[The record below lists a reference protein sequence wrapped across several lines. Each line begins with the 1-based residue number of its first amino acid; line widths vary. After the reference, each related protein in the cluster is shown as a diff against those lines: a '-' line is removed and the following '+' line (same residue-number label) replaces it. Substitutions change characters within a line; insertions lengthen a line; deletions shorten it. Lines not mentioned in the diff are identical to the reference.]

1 MPVLSIGGDRRV
13 QTIKR
18 LLTAADRTLEGF
30 AVICLLA
37 MILIVTMQ
45 VFTRKLFNF
54 VFFWSEEITLLL
66 LAWFS
71 YMGIAIGFRE
81 KLHMNMDMIENF
93 VSKRTIYFMDRV
105 IDVATFVFGLYLIIA
120 GWDFTV
126 LMHESTLP
134 ATKLPNSLLYVV
146 MPVTGVM
153 TCAYSALQ
161 FFGKDTR
168 RYTEVEEEIKHNDA

>member
-1 MPVLSIGGDRRV
+1 MQALKQILKSV
-13 QTIKR
+13 
-18 LLTAADRTLEGF
+18 DRTLEGF
-30 AVICLLA
+30 AIICLLA
-37 MILIVTMQ
+37 MILIVTTQ

-93 VSKRTIYFMDRV
+93 VSKRVITIMDRI
-105 IDVATFVFGLYLIIA
+105 IDLSTFAFGLYLIIA

-126 LMHESTLP
+126 LMNESTLP
-134 ATKLPNSLLYVV
+134 ATKLPNSVLYVV
-146 MPVTGVM
+146 MPITGVM
-153 TCAYSALQ
+153 TCAYAALQ
-161 FFGKDTR
+161 FFGYDIR
-168 RYTEVEEEIKHNDA
+168 RYTEVEEEIKQHDA

>member
-1 MPVLSIGGDRRV
+1 MEK
-13 QTIKR
+13 IKR
-18 LLTAADRTLEGF
+18 LLLAIDKTIEGF
-30 AVICLLA
+30 AILCLLS
-37 MILIVTMQ
+37 MIIIVTIQ
-45 VFTRKLFNF
+45 VFTRKLLNF

-93 VSKRTIYFMDRV
+93 VSKRVIWIMDRA
-105 IDVATFVFGLYLIIA
+105 IDICTFAFGLYLIIY

-126 LMHESTLP
+126 LMNESTLP
-134 ATKLPNSLLYVV
+134 ATKLPNSALYVI
-146 MPVTGVM
+146 MPITGVM

-161 FFGKDTR
+161 FFGYDLR
-168 RYTEVEEEIKHNDA
+168 RYTDVEEEIKQHDA

>member
-1 MPVLSIGGDRRV
+1 MLGGDPRV
-13 QTIKR
+13 QMLKM
-18 LLTAADRTLEGF
+18 LLLKVDKLLEGF
-30 AVICLLA
+30 AILSLLA

-93 VSKRTIYFMDRV
+93 VSKRAIAFLDRV
-105 IDVATFVFGLYLIIA
+105 IDISTFAFGLYLIIA
-120 GWDFTV
+120 GWDFTL

-146 MPVTGVM
+146 MPLTGVM

-161 FFGKDTR
+161 FFGYNIR
-168 RYTEVEEEIKHNDA
+168 RYSDVEEEIKQNDA

>member
-1 MPVLSIGGDRRV
+1 MHI
-13 QTIKR
+13 IKR
-18 LLTAADRTLEGF
+18 LLTATDRTLEGF
-30 AVICLLA
+30 AVLCLLA

-93 VSKRTIYFMDRV
+93 VSRRAIRVMDRI
-105 IDVATFVFGLYLIIA
+105 IDACTFAFGLYLIIS

-134 ATKLPNSLLYVV
+134 ATKLPNSTLYVI

-168 RYTEVEEEIKHNDA
+168 RYADVEEEIKQHDA

>member
-1 MPVLSIGGDRRV
+1 MQML
-13 QTIKR
+13 KM
-18 LLTAADRTLEGF
+18 LLLKVDKLLEGF
-30 AVICLLA
+30 AILSLLA

-93 VSKRTIYFMDRV
+93 VSKRAIAFLDRV
-105 IDVATFVFGLYLIIA
+105 IDISTFAFGLYLIIA
-120 GWDFTV
+120 GWDFTL

-146 MPVTGVM
+146 MPLTGVM

-161 FFGKDTR
+161 FFCYNIR
-168 RYTEVEEEIKHNDA
+168 RYSDVEEEIKQNDA

>member
-1 MPVLSIGGDRRV
+1 M
-13 QTIKR
+13 QTLKR
-18 LLTAADRTLEGF
+18 LLTTIDRTVEGF
-30 AVICLLA
+30 AILCLLA
-37 MILIVTMQ
+37 MIIIVTVQ

-93 VSKRTIYFMDRV
+93 VPKWSLTLMDRI
-105 IDVATFVFGLYLIIA
+105 IDICTFAFGLYLIIS

-126 LMHESTLP
+126 LMNESTLP
-134 ATKLPNSLLYVV
+134 ATKLPNSALYVV
-146 MPVTGVM
+146 MPITGVM
-153 TCAYSALQ
+153 TCAYSLLQ
-161 FFGKDTR
+161 FFGYDIR
-168 RYTEVEEEIKHNDA
+168 RYADVEEEIKQHDA

>member
-1 MPVLSIGGDRRV
+1 MEK
-13 QTIKR
+13 IKR
-18 LLTAADRTLEGF
+18 VLLAVDKAIEGF
-30 AVICLLA
+30 AIFCLLS
-37 MILIVTMQ
+37 MIIIVTIQ

-93 VSKRTIYFMDRV
+93 VSKRTIWVMDRV
-105 IDVATFVFGLYLIIA
+105 IDLCTFAFGLYLVIY
-120 GWDFTV
+120 GWNFTV
-126 LMHESTLP
+126 LMNESTLP
-134 ATKLPNSLLYVV
+134 ATELPNSFLYVI
-146 MPVTGVM
+146 MPITGVM

-161 FFGKDTR
+161 FFGYDLR
-168 RYTEVEEEIKHNDA
+168 RYTDVEEEIKHHDA

>member
-1 MPVLSIGGDRRV
+1 MLKMVLTR
-13 QTIKR
+13 
-18 LLTAADRTLEGF
+18 ADKILEGF
-30 AVICLLA
+30 AILSLLA

-81 KLHMNMDMIENF
+81 KLHMNMDMIENY
-93 VSKRTIYFMDRV
+93 VSKRAIYFMDRI
-105 IDVATFVFGLYLIIA
+105 IDVSTFAFGLYLIIA
-120 GWDFTV
+120 GWDFTL

-146 MPVTGVM
+146 MPLTGVM

-161 FFGKDTR
+161 FFGYDIR
-168 RYTEVEEEIKHNDA
+168 RYSDVEEEIKQNDA